1 MFTHMVEKHAKIQVG
16 LKAETSSD
24 GEMGGK
30 MIRIG
35 TTKLNRILAS
45 KSKTKSSK

>member
-1 MFTHMVEKHAKIQVG
+1 MVEKHAKIQVV

-35 TTKLNRILAS
+35 PIKLNRIIGI
-45 KSKTKSSK
+45 KIKDKI